1 MNAIISVAQKELK
14 DGFRNRWIVAI
25 TIIFALLAI
34 GISWFGAAASGVIGF
49 TSIPNTIVSLA
60 SLAVF
65 LIPLISLL
73 LAYGAIVGEDEDG
86 TLLLLLT
93 YPLTK
98 AQLMIGKLLGHSS
111 ILAIST
117 TIGFGAAA
125 IIISI
130 FAEEVDQYSLYMAFG
145 IFILSATMLGIC
157 FIIIAYCISASV
169 SEKSKAAGLALIC
182 WFIFV
187 LVFDLGLLGIL
198 VATEGQFNADIFPF
212 LLLLNPTDIFRLINL
227 ISFQGAGTGLLSIAV
242 EADYSLLGLFGALFI
257 WILMPLCLAYF
268 LFIKRKL

>member
-1 MNAIISVAQKELK
+1 MNAVLAVAQKELK

-25 TIIFALLAI
+25 TSIFALLAI

-65 LIPLISLL
+65 LIPLIALL

-98 AQLMIGKLLGHSS
+98 AQLLFGKLLGHSS
-111 ILAIST
+111 ILAVST

-125 IIISI
+125 ITISL
-130 FAEEVDQYSLYMAFG
+130 FAENVDQISLYSSFS
-145 IFILSATMLGIC
+145 IFILSATLLGIC
-157 FIIIAYCISASV
+157 FVLVAYCISASV
-169 SEKSKAAGLALIC
+169 SEKSKAAGIALIC
-182 WFIFV
+182 WFLFV
-187 LVFDLGLLGIL
+187 LVFDLGLLGLLII
-198 VATEGQFNADIFPF
+198 TEGQFNESAFPY
-212 LLLLNPTDIFRLINL
+212 LLLLNPTDVFRLINL
-227 ISFQGAGTGLLSIAV
+227 ISFESAGTGLL
-242 EADYSLLGLFGALFI
+242 
-257 WILMPLCLAYF
+257 
-268 LFIKRKL
+268 